1 MHGHRD
7 STTSARRLSARRL
20 SARRRQR
27 SVPSPILYLSLL
39 LPLLLSPLP
48 SPPSAL
54 PAPPAQLSLPYRNW
68 TYYNPPTHGGF
79 VVPPLAG
86 GFAGQTLTDTAVVFE
101 RAPEDALPG
110 RYRMTYLWYNGTK
123 GGNGYEVGLALSDD
137 LLTWTFGQGGDAG
150 LVFARNPVPGS
161 YDYGGVT
168 LGGMLWQNA
177 SLRSPRR
184 LQKRRAATTVV
195 DGGGASKYYA
205 LYGCYPSRGGYE
217 QGSGGQ
223 GMAVSDDGVSWSRL
237 SDTVP
242 VTAGASASSAPW
254 ENREVYQPFLLEN
267 NGTFYDFY
275 NAAGTNQYGASAEE
289 SGIANLPAAEF
300 PGLAPGPASSAAVSE
315 AATSLPSFSS
325 SSSSTS
331 QWKLNPLSPVI
342 ASGPKG
348 SCDTAMASD
357 PKVFWD
363 EKQV

>member
-1 MHGHRD
+1 MRGPHD
-7 STTSARRLSARRL
+7 PTSARRLSAL
-20 SARRRQR
+20 
-27 SVPSPILYLSLL
+27 PLL
-39 LPLLLSPLP
+39 LPLLLSHLP
-48 SPPSAL
+48 SPTSAL
-54 PAPPAQLSLPYRNW
+54 PAPPAELSAPYRNW

-184 LQKRRAATTVV
+184 LQKRRAAATAATTAATTTATTAATAVV

-242 VTAGASASSAPW
+242 ITAGASASSAPW

-300 PGLAPGPASSAAVSE
+300 PGLAPGPASSTAASE
-315 AATSLPSFSS
+315 AATPLPSFA